1 MQRTALSGRKAVFHR
16 GTQEATST
24 QIKPMKI
31 LYRLL
36 LLQLTGGFLLLSPL
50 QAAPQDEQD
59 DGRVKSGLQ
68 VIYDFSLSAGPVVK
82 DRSGAGRPVDLVIAG
97 SSAVRRSSGS
107 LEVRSKTLIQ
117 SGKEASRLVESIR
130 SSGSVS
136 IEAWIRPAKTTLD
149 GPARILTLS
158 KDSTNRN
165 FTLGQEKD
173 RYVLRLRTTKTSSNG
188 LPSLD
193 SSNQSLTPAV
203 THVVY
208 TRARGGLARIY
219 INGKKNVEKK
229 IGGSPSNWD
238 GAYRLALADE
248 LSGGRP
254 WLGTY
259 YLVAV
264 YNRDLSPAE
273 VERNFKAGPGVKAS
287 PALAARQKLTAG
299 EKLFDQHI
307 APLLSRHCLECHDAA
322 TKKGKLDLSAKGPA
336 FSGGKNGKVIIPG
349 KPLASPLWKL
359 VENDKMPKK
368 RPALSKEEKK
378 RLRDWID
385 SGSVW
390 VGEEIDPLAHT
401 RDKRAGGTWLQRLT
415 LDEYIETVRDSLG
428 VDVAEEARKVL
439 PRDQRADGF
448 SNTAYNLTVDL
459 KHVESYAK
467 LARVIVKKMDVV
479 KFSAR
484 FAKKQKLIDDDMR
497 DLISKMGRWLLRGPL
512 QEREVVSYRGIST
525 TVASAG
531 GNYRECVELI
541 IEAMLQSPRFIY
553 RVENQR
559 GDGQL
564 WPAGEYE
571 LASRL
576 SYILWGSSPDQELMK
591 AAGDGKLAD
600 RKFLSAQVRRMLN
613 DPRARKQSSRFIGEW
628 LNLGR
633 LDNMAPSRKLFPGWE
648 QDLAQDM
655 RRETLAFFDDVVWKQ
670 RRPFWDLLNA
680 QVTFA
685 TPRLAKH
692 YGIEARGKGLVR
704 YELASVP
711 GRGGLL
717 TQGSLLTIGGDEAS
731 MVTRGLF
738 ILTELLR
745 SNVKDPPP
753 GTDTTPVPARPG
765 LTKRAI
771 SETRVAD
778 ASCGGCHSKFEPLA
792 FGLEKYD
799 GLGSRHDR
807 DEHGNPLR
815 EDGEISLPGSGKTIH
830 YRTTAELMDL
840 LAGSERVRET
850 LAWKLAQFALGRP
863 LLGSDRRILGEIYAA
878 ARKNGGSYQDL
889 MTAIV
894 LSNLV
899 TSTRT
904 ENE

>member
-1 MQRTALSGRKAVFHR
+1 M
-16 GTQEATST
+16 
-24 QIKPMKI
+24 KPMKI

-50 QAAPQDEQD
+50 QASPQAEQD
-59 DGRVKSGLQ
+59 DGRTGSGLQ
-68 VIYDFSLSAGPVVK
+68 VLYDFSLSAGPVVK
-82 DRSGAGRPVDLVIAG
+82 DRSGAGRPIDLVIG
-97 SSAVRRSSGS
+97 GPSAVRRSSGS
-107 LEVRSKTLIQ
+107 LEVRSKTRIQ

-136 IEAWIRPAKTTLD
+136 IEAWIRPSKTTLD

-188 LPSLD
+188 LPSVD
-193 SSNQSLTPAV
+193 SSNRSLTPSV

-219 INGKKNVEKK
+219 INGKKNVEKN

-273 VERNFKAGPGVKAS
+273 VERNFKAGPGVEAS

-307 APLLSRHCLECHDAA
+307 APLLSRHCLECHDAS
-322 TKKGKLDLSAKGPA
+322 TKKGKLDLSVKGSA

-349 KPLASPLWKL
+349 KALGSSLWKL
-359 VENDKMPKK
+359 VENDKMPRK
-368 RPALSKEEKK
+368 RPSLSKEEKR

-385 SGSVW
+385 SGAVW
-390 VGEEIDPLAHT
+390 VGEELDPLAHT
-401 RDKRAGGTWLQRLT
+401 RDKRSGVTWLQRLT
-415 LDEYIETVRDSLG
+415 IDEYIETVRDSLG
-428 VDVAEEARKVL
+428 VDVAEEARKIL

-467 LARVIVKKMDVV
+467 LARIIVEKMDVV
-479 KFSAR
+479 KFSTR

-497 DLISKMGRWLLRGPL
+497 DLIAKMGRWILRGPL

-576 SYILWGSSPDQELMK
+576 SYILWGSSPDQELLK
-591 AAGDGKLAD
+591 AAAEGKLTD
-600 RKFLSAQVRRMLN
+600 RKSLSSQVRRMLN

-648 QDLAQDM
+648 QELAQDM
-655 RRETLAFFDDVVWKQ
+655 RRETLAFFDDVVWEQ

-692 YGIEARGKGLVR
+692 YGIEARGEGLVR

-765 LTKRAI
+765 LTKRSI
-771 SETRVAD
+771 SEKRVAD
-778 ASCGGCHSKFEPLA
+778 DSCGGCHSKFEPLA

-830 YRTTAELMDL
+830 YRTTEELMDL

-894 LSNLV
+894 LSDLV

-904 ENE
+904 ESE

>member
-1 MQRTALSGRKAVFHR
+1 
-16 GTQEATST
+16 
-24 QIKPMKI
+24 
-31 LYRLL
+31 
-36 LLQLTGGFLLLSPL
+36 
-50 QAAPQDEQD
+50 
-59 DGRVKSGLQ
+59 
-68 VIYDFSLSAGPVVK
+68 
-82 DRSGAGRPVDLVIAG
+82 
-97 SSAVRRSSGS
+97 
-107 LEVRSKTLIQ
+107 
-117 SGKEASRLVESIR
+117 
-130 SSGSVS
+130 
-136 IEAWIRPAKTTLD
+136 
-149 GPARILTLS
+149 
-158 KDSTNRN
+158 
-165 FTLGQEKD
+165 
-173 RYVLRLRTTKTSSNG
+173 
-188 LPSLD
+188 
-193 SSNQSLTPAV
+193 
-203 THVVY
+203 
-208 TRARGGLARIY
+208 
-219 INGKKNVEKK
+219 
-229 IGGSPSNWD
+229 D

-273 VERNFKAGPGVKAS
+273 VERNFKAGPGVEAS

-307 APLLSRHCLECHDAA
+307 APLLSRHCLECHDAS
-322 TKKGKLDLSAKGPA
+322 TKKGKLDLSAKGSA

-349 KPLASPLWKL
+349 KALGSSLWKL
-359 VENDKMPKK
+359 VENDKMPRK
-368 RPALSKEEKK
+368 RPSLSKEEKR

-385 SGSVW
+385 SGAVW
-390 VGEEIDPLAHT
+390 VGEELDPLAHT
-401 RDKRAGGTWLQRLT
+401 RDKRSGGTWLQRLT
-415 LDEYIETVRDSLG
+415 IDEYIETVRDSLG

-467 LARVIVKKMDVV
+467 LARIIYDKMDVV
-479 KFSAR
+479 KFSTR

-497 DLISKMGRWLLRGPL
+497 DLIAKMGRWILRGPL

-576 SYILWGSSPDQELMK
+576 SYILWGSSPDQELLK
-591 AAGDGKLAD
+591 AAAEGKLTD
-600 RKFLSAQVRRMLN
+600 RKFLSSQVRRMLN
-613 DPRARKQSSRFIGEW
+613 EPRARKQSSRFIGEW

-648 QDLAQDM
+648 QELAQDM
-655 RRETLAFFDDVVWKQ
+655 RRETLAFFDDVVWEQ

-704 YELASVP
+704 YALASVP

-717 TQGSLLTIGGDEAS
+717 TQGSLLTIGGAEAS

-738 ILTELLR
+738 ILTEL
-745 SNVKDPPP
+745 
-753 GTDTTPVPARPG
+753 
-765 LTKRAI
+765 
-771 SETRVAD
+771 
-778 ASCGGCHSKFEPLA
+778 
-792 FGLEKYD
+792 
-799 GLGSRHDR
+799 
-807 DEHGNPLR
+807 
-815 EDGEISLPGSGKTIH
+815 
-830 YRTTAELMDL
+830 
-840 LAGSERVRET
+840 
-850 LAWKLAQFALGRP
+850 
-863 LLGSDRRILGEIYAA
+863 
-878 ARKNGGSYQDL
+878 
-889 MTAIV
+889 
-894 LSNLV
+894 
-899 TSTRT
+899 
-904 ENE
+904 